1 MPLGQHWASC
11 RHVLQTVHERPVRTT
26 ATAGRQRPRTP
37 GHRLLRAGPLRAT
50 AQGGQSNVPPA
61 PERTGTTG
69 TSRPPAVRIRTNRA
83 ETRGRRKRPEAAR
96 HTGLRQAR
104 SASRVLRRYP
114 TSSRLISSRQLP
126 SDGTTIRPKSAVVIS
141 SFVLD
146 PKVLWSSV
154 TSFDARTPLHP
165 RLVSSRLIWSYLL
178 GSLLSHLISFKAPA
192 SQQGSSGPPLA
203 RAAPLPLAGSYRSS
217 PRDRSTLPAA
227 AAGLLHCGGGSLR
240 PRVRAE
246 AQRQRT
252 N

>member
-1 MPLGQHWASC
+1 MCCRRCTSGQSGLRSLPIASDHELQATVYSEQARCALPHRAARATCRRPQSELGLRAPH
-11 RHVLQTVHERPVRTT
+11 
-26 ATAGRQRPRTP
+26 
-37 GHRLLRAGPLRAT
+37 GHRPCEFAPTARRRA
-50 AQGGQSNVPPA
+50 V
-61 PERTGTTG
+61 
-69 TSRPPAVRIRTNRA
+69 
-83 ETRGRRKRPEAAR
+83 RRKRPEAAR
-96 HTGLRQAR
+96 HTGLRPAR
-104 SASRVLRRYP
+104 SASRVLRHYP
-114 TSSRLISSRQLP
+114 TVPRLVSSRLISSRQLP

-165 RLVSSRLIWSYLL
+165 RLVSSRLISSYLL